1 MRRCQIVA
9 WGKPLE
15 MREYPTPEPQGS
27 EVLVR
32 VTACGVCHSDLHIHQ
47 GYFDLGEGEQIRI
60 EERGVTLPFTM
71 GHEVV
76 GKVVALGPEAVG
88 RGVEV
93 GREYIVFPWI
103 GCGECAVC
111 LRGEENLCTRPRFVG
126 TVKHGGYGDHVV
138 VPHPRYL
145 VAFDGIPREL
155 ACTYAC
161 SGVTAWAALDKAGIR
176 RDDQAL
182 LLIGVG
188 GVGMNALALA
198 RCRVPGPV
206 VVADIDPEKREAA
219 LAAGAA
225 AVFDPADAD
234 AVRAVR
240 EWSAGGVWGAI
251 DFVGRPETARFG
263 LSCLVTK
270 GGTLV
275 VVGLYGGRL
284 ELPMPWLPL
293 RALTL
298 RGSYVG
304 TLDDLRTVVRLA
316 QEGKVPPI
324 PVTRRPLEEANAA
337 LEDLAAG
344 RVRGRQVLVP

>member
-9 WGKPLE
+9 WGQPLE

-47 GYFDLGEGEQIRI
+47 GYFDLGDGERLVL
-60 EERGVTLPFTM
+60 EERGTRLPFTP
-71 GHEVV
+71 GHEITGTVA
-76 GKVVALGPEAVG
+76 ALGPE
-88 RGVEV
+88 VEDGAEI

-103 GCGECAVC
+103 GCGRCALC
-111 LRGEENLCTRPRFVG
+111 LRGEENLCPKPRFLG
-126 TVKHGGYGDHVV
+126 AYEGGGYTDYII

-145 VAFDGIPREL
+145 VPFDGLPREL

-161 SGVTAWAALDKAGIR
+161 SGVTAWGALGKTGIQ

-182 LLIGVG
+182 LLIGAG

-198 RCRVPGPV
+198 PSRVPGPV
-206 VVADIDPEKREAA
+206 AVADVDPAKREAA

-225 AVFDPADAD
+225 AVFDPADAGEAE
-234 AVRAVR
+234 AVRA
-240 EWSAGGVWGAI
+240 WSGGGAWAVI
-251 DFVGRPETARFG
+251 DFVGRPETVQFG
-263 LSCLVTK
+263 LSCLVPK

-284 ELPMPWLPL
+284 ELPVPWLPL
-293 RALTL
+293 RALGL

-304 TLDDLRTVVRLA
+304 TLDDLRIVVRLA
-316 QEGKVPPI
+316 QAGKVPPI

>member
-1 MRRCQIVA
+1 MRRCEVVA

-15 MREYPTPEPQGS
+15 MREYPTPEPRGS

-47 GYFDLGEGEQIRI
+47 GYFDLGDGERLVL
-60 EERGVTLPFTM
+60 EERGTRLPFTP
-71 GHEVV
+71 GHEIA
-76 GKVVALGPEAVG
+76 GEVVAMGPEAEAP
-88 RGVEV
+88 GVET
-93 GREYIVFPWI
+93 GREYVVFPWI
-103 GCGECAVC
+103 GCGRCGPC
-111 LRGEENLCTRPRFVG
+111 LRGEENLCPRPRFLG
-126 TVKHGGYGDHVV
+126 AYEGGGYASHIL

-145 VAFDGIPREL
+145 VPFDGLPREL

-161 SGVTAWAALDKAGIR
+161 SGVTAWAALGKTGVR

-182 LLIGVG
+182 LLIGAG

-198 RCRVPGPV
+198 PSRVPGPV
-206 VVADIDPEKREAA
+206 AVADIDPEKRELA
-219 LAAGAA
+219 LGAGAA
-225 AVFDPADAD
+225 AAFDPSAPD
-234 AVRAVR
+234 VVERVQ
-240 EWSAGGVWGAI
+240 EWSAGGAWAVI

-263 LSCLVTK
+263 LSCLVAK

-304 TLDDLRTVVRLA
+304 TLDDLRTVLRLA

-337 LEDLAAG
+337 LADLAAG